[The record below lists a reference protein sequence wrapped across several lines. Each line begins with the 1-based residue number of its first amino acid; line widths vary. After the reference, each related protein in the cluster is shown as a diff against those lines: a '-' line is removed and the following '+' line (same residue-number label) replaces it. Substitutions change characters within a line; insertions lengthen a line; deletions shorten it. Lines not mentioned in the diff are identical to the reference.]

1 METRPHKEEMIRF
14 ANSEVGTAVWWREKT
29 FDSWKLIKNPLWS
42 EDYVY
47 VVDNKYAELRKKS
60 VDEDRAIQMYNT
72 IDSKWETPTFNLDFS
87 APIES
92 YRLEPKE
99 DHDYIEPIAYY
110 RWERLSSKGEILM
123 SNLMS
128 DKYAEKNG
136 YKEDGWI
143 KITNTKR
150 TWEY

>member
-1 METRPHKEEMIRF
+1 MRTKQHKEEMIRF
-14 ANSEVGTAVWWREKT
+14 AKSEYGTAVWLRPKISTNWRTLLKPTWNENY
-29 FDSWKLIKNPLWS
+29 I
-42 EDYVY
+42 Y
-47 VVDNKYAELRKKS
+47 VVDDEYAELRKKS
-60 VDEDRAIQMYNT
+60 IDEDRPIQMYNT
-72 IDSKWETPTFNLDFS
+72 ISSKWETPTFELDFN

-92 YRLEPKE
+92 YRLEHKE
-99 DHDYIEPIAYY
+99 DHNYVEPIYYY

-123 SNLMS
+123 SNLIS